1 MLEVNICEVVKAV
14 SILDELQL
22 VLLLG
27 DLLVETFLQL
37 LDVSMS
43 NRVETRFRFVHNWLL
58 LVFTRHL

>member
-58 LVFTRHL
+58 LVFPRHL